1 MKKMMSL
8 VVALAALLAIVA
20 CSNDKT
26 EPAGTAIQTENSTD
40 SEVLQE
46 PGAELLVWA
55 SKEELPF
62 INEISK
68 QFTEKYGV
76 PVMIQE
82 VGASDTL
89 GKLTT
94 DGPAQIGADLVTF
107 THDQLGKAVSA
118 GLVLPNDAWQE
129 DTRKTNKDNVIQA
142 VTYGNIMYGY
152 PLSLESNVLFYN
164 KQLVPEP
171 PASFEE
177 VVEFA
182 KGFNDPGKSQFAL
195 MWEIEN
201 FYFNYMFIASDGGY
215 VFGNN
220 GVNFNDIGLNNEG
233 AVKGVAYYGTLKDKL
248 LPMRTG
254 DVTYD
259 VKKGLFLGGQLAMN
273 IDGPWLIHEL
283 REQKDRFGAA
293 PLPSINGKPAVSFFG
308 VKSLYVNAYT
318 KYPNAAKL
326 FAHFA
331 SDKEAQLLNFQ
342 LTGAAPSHSELM
354 TDPNVQKDEF
364 VSAITKQFEHSQPMP
379 SIQQMS
385 SVWIPIAAAMADVW
399 NNGTD
404 AKTALDH
411 AVGQIKDS
419 ISGGSSGGGL

>member
-76 PVMIQE
+76 PVTIQE

-107 THDQLGKAVSA
+107 THDQLGKAVAA

-182 KGFNDPGKSQFAL
+182 KGFNDPAKSQYAL

-283 REQKDRFGAA
+283 REQKDRFGAV